1 MTDHHEEFA
10 AGKIEEQLDTL
21 LQADDAMSS
30 SLPQPSKRLVQDLRT
45 LTAYT
50 TDKQAD
56 QASIERVLQRLQQR
70 GIEAQGQR
78 SHNHNNPSL
87 QNPIDIKHYQQ
98 RQIPMQTTPSQR
110 GKKPWIAALVAI
122 LIIGLFIGLLVA
134 FLNVYPHGTP
144 SHPGVLPTSTPNQSQ
159 STPQNQV
166 NPSATPAQGTATPV
180 SEQLPAVQTSCP
192 ATGTARAAVMPAM
205 PTASQRGILY
215 LSEGINNSSPVQ
227 IKRYDVTTSTT
238 TTLFT
243 AAPSFSSL
251 WQASAVSSSDKQWL
265 AFTTSQNDTYAIHL
279 MRADGKELQ
288 TLYCTS
294 DTFTNPVSWSPNQ
307 HYLILS
313 TEEQNGVTAHLTL
326 IDLTSGIIR
335 EILDLPGAAYIQV
348 VNWVGDTGIYVSSTG
363 GGESVCGNYKLSLLS
378 DVTKDSS
385 QQESNLQA
393 ISLFTDTGL
402 SAQ

>member
-45 LTAYT
+45 LTTYT

-87 QNPIDIKHYQQ
+87 QNPTDIKHYQQ

-144 SHPGVLPTSTPNQSQ
+144 SHPGVVPTSTPTQSQ

-166 NPSATPAQGTATPV
+166 TPSATPAQGTATPV

-192 ATGTARAAVMPAM
+192 ATGTARTAVMPAM
-205 PTASQRGILY
+205 PTASPHGILY
-215 LSEGINNSSPVQ
+215 
-227 IKRYDVTTSTT
+227 TSTRAT
-238 TTLFT
+238 
-243 AAPSFSSL
+243 
-251 WQASAVSSSDKQWL
+251 
-265 AFTTSQNDTYAIHL
+265 IHL
-279 MRADGKELQ
+279 HFK
-288 TLYCTS
+288 
-294 DTFTNPVSWSPNQ
+294 
-307 HYLILS
+307 
-313 TEEQNGVTAHLTL
+313 
-326 IDLTSGIIR
+326 
-335 EILDLPGAAYIQV
+335 
-348 VNWVGDTGIYVSSTG
+348 
-363 GGESVCGNYKLSLLS
+363 
-378 DVTKDSS
+378 
-385 QQESNLQA
+385 
-393 ISLFTDTGL
+393 
-402 SAQ
+402 